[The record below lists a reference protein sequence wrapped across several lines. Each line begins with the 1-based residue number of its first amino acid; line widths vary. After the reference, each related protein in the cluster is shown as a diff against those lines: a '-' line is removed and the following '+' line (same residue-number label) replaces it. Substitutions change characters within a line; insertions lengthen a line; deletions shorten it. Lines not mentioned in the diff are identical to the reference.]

1 MIKKNKAKKEKFVF
15 ILNVFLSL
23 FVPFSLSSCTPIKKE
38 NIVTSLFP
46 NIYVFI
52 SHIIGFIVLI
62 IVLRFLVWK
71 PTKKFLVKKQSFI
84 NKTLNEAKKT
94 NDDANN
100 NLNIAKLSK
109 IKAIEEANAVLKKAQ
124 NDASKIINDSKN
136 DAKKESLKIINKV
149 YSYLEQEKK
158 QMKKNYQQDVIGT
171 AFSIIENVFSD
182 EKNNKNKQKYIS
194 NILNKIKEDFRK
206 NEK

>member
-1 MIKKNKAKKEKFVF
+1 MIKKNKRKKEKFVF
-15 ILNVFLSL
+15 ILNSFLSL
-23 FVPFSLSSCTPIKKE
+23 FVPFLSSSCTPIKKE
-38 NIVTSLFP
+38 DIVTSLFP

-94 NDDANN
+94 NDEANN

-124 NDASKIINDSKN
+124 NDAFKIVNDSKN

-149 YSYLEQEKK
+149 HSYLEHEKK

-182 EKNNKNKQKYIS
+182 EKNDKNKQKYIS